1 MNQFLNICE
10 DPDWFPSDIDVA
22 RKSLSFVRTTR
33 SDVSSAPFLDERF
46 TEDRRDVRFM
56 PIKDAQSALAQSRPN
71 GEAAFIFHT
80 AFCCSTLL
88 ASVLDRPGRVLS
100 LKEPGVLMSL
110 ANVRRTEPHLGH
122 SDSQFQGLANTVL
135 VLLAR
140 RFSAEESVL
149 IKPTNAAN
157 ILLEAVLSSGARVL
171 LLYSDLPGFL
181 VSVIKK
187 GEAGRYFM
195 RHLLNIFR
203 LDRPDIDAWP
213 ERQRML
219 LTDLQVTAL
228 VWNIQIELF
237 EAIVQAAGEEQVRT
251 LHADQ
256 FLDNTLNTLK
266 GTTKFLG
273 LGYNDDEIV
282 EIADGPQF
290 RRHSKFSAQDYDSS
304 MRKAERAAVEEQYS
318 EEIATT
324 IEWAMKLRNDD
335 LPSRLGH
342 SI

>member
-1 MNQFLNICE
+1 VNHFLEICE
-10 DPDWFPSDIDVA
+10 DSCWFPSEIDTK
-22 RKSLSFVRTTR
+22 RKSLGFVRTNR

-46 TEDRRDVRFM
+46 TQDRSDVRLV
-56 PIKDAQSALAQSRPN
+56 PIDDVQSTLAQS
-71 GEAAFIFHT
+71 GTDDKAAFIFHS

-88 ASVLDRPGRVLS
+88 ASVLDRPGKVLS

-110 ANVRRTEPHLGH
+110 ANVRRTEPDLRR
-122 SDSQFQGLANTVL
+122 SDHQFQGLANTVL
-135 VLLAR
+135 ALLAR
-140 RFSAEESVL
+140 RFSAGESVL

-157 ILLEAVLSSGARVL
+157 ILLEPVLSSGARIL

-219 LTDLQVTAL
+219 LTDLQVAAL
-228 VWNIQIELF
+228 VWNIQMELF
-237 EAIVQAAGEEQVRT
+237 EAVVLAAKEEQVRT
-251 LHADQ
+251 LHADA
-256 FLDNTLNTLK
+256 FLDNTLSTL
-266 GTTKFLG
+266 TRTQKFLG
-273 LGYNDDEIV
+273 LGYGDDEIV
-282 EIADGPQF
+282 DIANDEQF
-290 RRHSKFSAQDYDSS
+290 RRHSKFSTQDYDSS
-304 MRKAERAAVEEQYS
+304 VRKAERAAVEEQYS

-324 IEWAMKLRNDD
+324 IEWAIKLRNDVP
-335 LPSRLGH
+335 PSRLGH

>member
-1 MNQFLNICE
+1 MNQLLNVCDDPGWFL
-10 DPDWFPSDIDVA
+10 SDIDTE
-22 RKSLSFVRTTR
+22 RKSLSFVRTNR

-46 TEDRRDVRFM
+46 TQGRREVRLV
-56 PIKDAQSALAQSRPN
+56 PITDAQSALAHSRSN
-71 GEAAFIFHT
+71 DEAAFIFHT

-110 ANVRRTEPHLGH
+110 ANVRRTDPDLGH
-122 SDSQFQGLANTVL
+122 SDSQYQRLTNTVFA
-135 VLLAR
+135 LLAR
-140 RFSAEESVL
+140 RFSVGESIL

-157 ILLEAVLSSGARVL
+157 ILLEPVLLSGARFL

-195 RHLLNIFR
+195 RHLFNIFR

-213 ERQRML
+213 ERQRLL
-219 LTDLQVTAL
+219 LTDLQVAAL
-228 VWNIQIELF
+228 VWNIQMELF
-237 EAIVQAAGEEQVRT
+237 EAVLQAAGDKQVRT
-251 LHADQ
+251 LNGDD
-256 FLDNTLNTLK
+256 FLENTVKALT
-266 GTTKFLG
+266 GTQEFLG
-273 LGYNDDEIV
+273 LGYDRDEIAQ
-282 EIADGPQF
+282 IADNPQF
-290 RRHSKFSAQDYDSS
+290 RRHSKFSTQVYDLN
-304 MRKAERAAVEEQYS
+304 MRKAERATVEEQYS

-324 IEWAMKLRNDD
+324 IDWAAKLRHSD

-342 SI
+342 PI